1 MKLDQLLEH
10 ETQEALNNISV
21 SWDDYLIEGADDIK
35 LSYTYKLPKTIPSWD
50 LQAGATC
57 PGSKCPTTGEIKPS
71 CMSCYAKKGHFT
83 FPPAKNLREFNRKDW
98 KRKDWIDDMVDLLGD
113 VGKFRW
119 FSSGDVYHPA
129 LAEKIYKVMKRTS
142 HVTHWF
148 PTMSHSIPKLAT
160 WVDKMDKLKN
170 VTVRRSAGKIDG
182 TFADTDGSTIVDKK
196 TAEKWVKSGV
206 PKGITLCPAG
216 TTEGGEVPSKG
227 KKAKGKC
234 ERCRACFDKKTKM
247 IAYIKH

>member
-1 MKLDQLLEH
+1 MKLQELIEH
-10 ETQEALNNISV
+10 EVNEALTNISV
-21 SWDDYLIEGADDIK
+21 SWYDYLIEGADDIK
-35 LSYTYKLPKTIPSWD
+35 LSYTSKLPKTIPSWD
-50 LQAGATC
+50 LRAGATC
-57 PGSKCPTTGEIKPS
+57 PGSKCKATGETAPS
-71 CMSCYAKKGHFT
+71 CLACYAKKGHFLYA
-83 FPPAKNLREFNRKDW
+83 PAKNLRDFNRKDW
-98 KRKDWIDDMVDLLGD
+98 KRKGWVEDMVELLGD

-129 LAEKIYKVMKRTS
+129 LAEKIFHVMQRTP
-142 HVTHWF
+142 HVKHWF
-148 PTMSHSIPKLAT
+148 PTMSHNIPKLAT

-170 VTVRRSAGKIDG
+170 VAVRRSAGVIDG

-196 TAEKWVKSGV
+196 TAEKWVKQGV

-216 TTEGGEVPSKG
+216 TTKEGDIPSKG

-234 ERCRACFDKKTKM
+234 ERCRACFDKETKM